1 MSPKIVN
8 NEQHQF
14 WNKGIG
20 QKWVK
25 EDNSMNERFTILTKE
40 FFVRTN
46 INKNDKVLDIG
57 CGGGITSFEAS
68 KLVGK
73 DGYVLG
79 ADISKILL
87 DLAKRNYSNIENL
100 EFKYCDVQSYNFEKN
115 VFTKVISRFGVM
127 FFKSPIKAFRNIY
140 NSIQEGG
147 SLHFVC
153 WTNVMENE
161 FFTAAADI
169 IIKHLNKEFPK
180 VSRSPGP
187 FAFSE
192 EKYVKQILNS
202 SGFENIKVDKVYTS
216 LSTNDDAAK
225 DGELLFNIGLAGRL
239 LSEENLSKEEL
250 SNIKNKIIEMSQKRQ
265 VDGKI
270 NYKACLN
277 FVSATKKFN

>member
-1 MSPKIVN
+1 MPPKIIN
-8 NEQHQF
+8 NEQYDY
-14 WNKGIG
+14 WNSGIG

-25 EDNSMNERFTILTKE
+25 EDNSLNERFAILTKE
-40 FFVRTN
+40 FFSRAG

-68 KLVGK
+68 KIVGK
-73 DGYVLG
+73 YGYVLG

-87 DLAKRNYSNIENL
+87 DLAKKNFSSIKNL
-100 EFKYCDVQSYNFEKN
+100 EFKYCDVQNYNFKKN
-115 VFTKVISRFGVM
+115 IFSKVISRFGVM
-127 FFKSPIKAFRNIY
+127 FFENPIVAFKNIY
-140 NSIQEGG
+140 NSIQDGG

-161 FFTAAADI
+161 FFTAAANI

-180 VSRSPGP
+180 VTRSPGP

-192 EKYVKQILNS
+192 EKYIKQILDS
-202 SGFENIKVDKVYTS
+202 SGFKNIKVDKVYTS

-225 DGELLFNIGLAGRL
+225 DGELLFKIGLAGRL
-239 LSEENLSKEEL
+239 LSEENLSEEEL
-250 SNIKNKIIEMSQKRQ
+250 SNIKDKIIAMSKNRQ

-270 NYKACLN
+270 SYRACLN
-277 FVSATKKFN
+277 FVSATK

>member
-8 NEQHQF
+8 DEQHEF

-25 EDNSMNERFTILTKE
+25 KDNSMNERFAILTEE
-40 FFVRTN
+40 FFARAN

-79 ADISKILL
+79 ADISNILL
-87 DLAKRNYSNIENL
+87 DLARRNYSNIANL
-100 EFKYCDVQSYNFEKN
+100 EFKYCDVQNYNFEKN
-115 VFTKVISRFGVM
+115 VFSKVISRFGVM
-127 FFKSPIKAFRNIY
+127 FFENPIAAFKNIY
-140 NSIQEGG
+140 NSIQDGG

-161 FFTAAADI
+161 FFTAAANV
-169 IIKHLNKEFPK
+169 IIKHLNREFPEITQA
-180 VSRSPGP
+180 PGP

-192 EKYVKQILNS
+192 KKYVKQILNA
-202 SGFENIKVDKVYTS
+202 SGFKNIKVNKIYTS
-216 LSTNDDAAK
+216 LSTNDDAEK
-225 DGELLFNIGLAGRL
+225 DGDLLFNIGFAGRL
-239 LSEENLSKEEL
+239 LSEENLSEEEL
-250 SNIKNKIIEMSQKRQ
+250 SNIKGKIIKLSQNRQ
-265 VDGKI
+265 VNGKMT
-270 NYKACLN
+270 YRACLN
-277 FVSATKKFN
+277 FVSATK

>member
-1 MSPKIVN
+1 MSEKIIN
-8 NEQHQF
+8 DEQYEF

-25 EDNSMNERFTILTKE
+25 EDNSLNERFAILTKE
-40 FFVRTN
+40 FFSRAN
-46 INKNDKVLDIG
+46 INKNEKVLDIG

-79 ADISKILL
+79 ADISEILL
-87 DLAKRNYSNIENL
+87 DLAKKNYSNIENL
-100 EFKYCDVQSYNFEKN
+100 EFKYCDVQNYKFKKN
-115 VFTKVISRFGVM
+115 IFSKVISRFGVM
-127 FFKSPIKAFRNIY
+127 FFENPIVAFKNIY
-140 NSIQEGG
+140 NSIQDGG

-161 FFTAAADI
+161 FFTAAANV
-169 IIKHLNKEFPK
+169 IIKHLNREFPQ
-180 VSRSPGP
+180 VTRAPGP

-192 EKYVKQILNS
+192 KKYVKQILNA
-202 SGFENIKVDKVYTS
+202 SGFKNIKVDKIYTS
-216 LSTNDDAAK
+216 ISTYDDSKK

-239 LSEENLSKEEL
+239 LAEENLSEEEL
-250 SNIKNKIIEMSQKRQ
+250 SKIKNKIIEMAQKRQ
-265 VDGKI
+265 IDGKI

-277 FVSATKKFN
+277 FVSATK